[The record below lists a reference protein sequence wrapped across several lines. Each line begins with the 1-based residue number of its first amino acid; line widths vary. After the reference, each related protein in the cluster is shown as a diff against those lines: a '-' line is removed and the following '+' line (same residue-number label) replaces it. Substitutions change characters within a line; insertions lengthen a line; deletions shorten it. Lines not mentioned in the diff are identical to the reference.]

1 VKLGAG
7 KPTLRKTVFRD
18 VGINGTPV
26 VGYMSNEGKRSFMR
40 RSLIRMRGC
49 AKRYKQPDDKQY
61 DNQDDVPFH
70 K

>member
-18 VGINGTPV
+18 VGINGTP
-26 VGYMSNEGKRSFMR
+26 
-40 RSLIRMRGC
+40 
-49 AKRYKQPDDKQY
+49 KRYKQPDDKQY

>member
-1 VKLGAG
+1 MG
-7 KPTLRKTVFRD
+7 R
-18 VGINGTPV
+18 PV